1 VPTTLLDLILPRECG
16 GCARVDASWC
26 PACACALDAAPGSVR
41 PRVDPG
47 VPCWALGPY
56 AGPHRAS
63 ILAMKERGRRDLAAP
78 LGVALAA
85 AVTRLRDAGEI
96 DPPELSPLV
105 LVPAPS
111 RRRAARARGG
121 DPILRTCRRVARV
134 LAPEDV
140 RVVSVLRVDAQVRD
154 SVGLTADE
162 RADNLR
168 GRVRVR
174 SGGIAAIGRGPV
186 LLVDDVVTTGTTAAE
201 SVAALRRSG
210 VGVDAVLVLAAVR

>member
-1 VPTTLLDLILPRECG
+1 MDLILPRECG

-26 PACACALDAAPGSVR
+26 PACAAALDMAPLSAR

-111 RRRAARARGG
+111 RRRAARVRGG
-121 DPILRTCRRVARV
+121 DPILRTCRHVARV
-134 LAPEDV
+134 LTAEPVLVEPL
-140 RVVSVLRVDAQVRD
+140 LRVDARVRD
-154 SVGLTADE
+154 SVGLTAGE

-168 GRVRVR
+168 GRVHVR
-174 SGGIAAIGRGPV
+174 SAGVAAIGRGPV